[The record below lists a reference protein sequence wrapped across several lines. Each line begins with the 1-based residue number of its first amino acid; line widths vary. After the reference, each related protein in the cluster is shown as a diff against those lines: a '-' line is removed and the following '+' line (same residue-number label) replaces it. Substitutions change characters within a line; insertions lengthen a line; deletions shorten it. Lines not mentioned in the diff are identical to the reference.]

1 MTTATRRRVIARV
14 ILLSA
19 GVSGAAA
26 AAISNHE
33 GGMTRLTG
41 SEMATLVGGN
51 DVQNFANKCCTQDPN
66 CNPPS
71 NWLCSN
77 ANGKPL
83 TCNRNINGDQYSQT
97 LNNQFICS
105 GTLNG
110 VTCQQATNMTVCL
123 NSCACIYQQSTGNC
137 VIYQAYCRPEASTAA
152 SCTPNCP

>member
-1 MTTATRRRVIARV
+1 MPTATRRRVIAMV

-19 GVSGAAA
+19 GVSCAAA

-51 DVQNFANKCCTQDPN
+51 DVQNFADKCCTQDPN

-71 NWLCSN
+71 TWLGSN

-83 TCNRNINGDQYSQT
+83 TCNTNINGDQYST
-97 LNNQFICS
+97 TTNNQFICS

-110 VTCQQATNMTVCL
+110 TNCQQGTNQTVCL
-123 NSCACIYQQSTGNC
+123 NSCTCIYQQSTGKC
-137 VIYQAYCRPEASTAA
+137 VIDQAHCGPEASTAS
-152 SCTPNCP
+152 SCNPNCP